1 MQRIMTR
8 TNLSSSA
15 WKCEGV
21 NVKKKLYIAYGS
33 NTYAPQM
40 KRRCPEAKLIGTGFL
55 KDYELE
61 FRGAATVIP
70 KPDAKVPVVL
80 WEITELNE
88 ERLDVCEGVPHGV
101 YRKEECTVE
110 VDGKPI
116 SGIIYMKNGGSIF
129 PPKEGY
135 AKRMLLG
142 YRQNGLDVQ
151 YIHAAL
157 DRAYLAQ
164 EDQDEDLSEAPDIT
178 QN

>member
-1 MQRIMTR
+1 MM
-8 TNLSSSA
+8 
-15 WKCEGV
+15 E
-21 NVKKKLYIAYGS
+21 KKIYVAYGS

-40 KRRCPEAKLIGTGFL
+40 NRRCPEARLVGTGML

-61 FRGAATVIP
+61 FRGAATVVH
-70 KPDAKVPVVL
+70 KPGAQVPVVL

-88 ERLDVCEGVPHGV
+88 IRLDVCEGVPNGV
-101 YRKEECTVE
+101 YHKDTVTVE
-110 VDGKPI
+110 LDGKPVT
-116 SGIIYMKNGGSIF
+116 GMLYVKNGGSIF

-151 YIHAAL
+151 YIHDAL

-164 EDQDEDLSEAPDIT
+164 EDQDEDLSETLDFR
-178 QN
+178 QE

>member
-1 MQRIMTR
+1 M
-8 TNLSSSA
+8 
-15 WKCEGV
+15 E
-21 NVKKKLYIAYGS
+21 KKIYVAYGS

-40 KRRCPEAKLIGTGFL
+40 NRRCPEARLVGTGFL

-61 FRGAATVIP
+61 FRGAATVVP
-70 KPDAKVPVVL
+70 KPGAQVPVVL

-88 ERLDVCEGVPHGV
+88 IRLDVCEGVPHGV
-101 YRKEECTVE
+101 YRKENVTVE
-110 VDGKPI
+110 LDGKPV
-116 SGIIYMKNGGSIF
+116 SGMVYMKNGGNIF

-142 YRQNGLDVQ
+142 YKQNGLDVQ
-151 YIHAAL
+151 YIHDAL

-164 EDQDEDLSEAPDIT
+164 KDQDEDLSETPDIT